1 METQPLVPAA
11 VLPCVPRPSYDGP
24 VTWADVCAD
33 PLLQNLPFKIELD
46 RYGRILMSPVATRHS
61 RLQGRIARLLEAQLG
76 GEAFPECA
84 IRTADGTR
92 VPDVVWM
99 SDAFASTLQPD
110 TEAMLVAPEI
120 CVEVRSRSNVWAEME
135 EKTRIFLAAGARE
148 VWICEVDGRMRFF
161 DAAGERSASA
171 LAPGFPAIVP
181 LPGGAQPPA
190 AASL

>member
-1 METQPLVPAA
+1 METQTFAA
-11 VLPCVPRPSYDGP
+11 VPIRAPRPSYDGP

-99 SDAFASTLQPD
+99 SDSFASTLQPD
-110 TEAMLVAPEI
+110 TEVMLVAPEI
-120 CVEVRSRSNVWAEME
+120 CVEVRWRPNVWAEME

-171 LAPGFPAIVP
+171 LAPGFPATVP

-190 AASL
+190 APSL